1 MEVAPATQPTAS
13 GEYAERKQPVIKGVL
28 LSVADSQRDA
38 GASVLASSQFSTA
51 QLGGSVSSSVLHL

>member
-28 LSVADSQRDA
+28 LSVADCQRDA
-38 GASVLASSQFSTA
+38 GASVRGFVTISTA